1 MATAK
6 TIEQLDAATQIN
18 AGDKLPF
25 AQAAGTEAK
34 SGTVAQLAEAV
45 ADINEDGALAELV
58 YATSQGKNAVAAA
71 LTAKGITTAASETL
85 IQMADKV
92 NNLNVDTTQSIL
104 LARPV
109 TNTSYPATSIGTLF
123 IPGPGY
129 NNVLYNEGTLYV
141 IPEGQYDSV
150 EAMLAASVSN
160 ISLTYTLASKIRFSW
175 DASYIM
181 ALTVDSDSA
190 YHVEMYK
197 VNWDTHQISF
207 YQTVTPSSGST
218 VLTANSEFMC
228 DPNGTILAWT
238 TAVQYPT
245 VYFWNINTQSHTFSE
260 SWSSTNFTHPFIAA
274 ENLVTLNSTMAGMNS
289 VSATND
295 QMGSTNLT
303 SESYANKAAPFKS
316 KGNSNSWQTFAY
328 NWGFAVIPGT
338 SKILFFTFDQADS
351 DEIPVS
357 ETYSLRQV
365 LYYTMDVDTD
375 TRTSVNKLKKLGIPV
390 VGRPILNLSSQYW
403 NLPGRYRTRVLSDGT
418 IAILSPY
425 FSEGSLVYNITQ
437 DELTYTPT
445 DNINAMFIYYT
456 SSQSSIRNWTVLCK
470 NTQGGYLVANYLSTS
485 QAGSLKNIG
494 EVSPMR
500 EMPVVCGYKRTNI
513 SGLVI
518 YAGLPY
524 VSDSCINN
532 GYLDYNTTPSP
543 AVPDSADNS
552 ASGAEAGSASGAE
565 AGSAVAGATPQAQ
578 ASGPDAEGADA

>member
-71 LTAKGITTAASETL
+71 LTAKGVTTAASETL

-181 ALTVDSDSA
+181 ALTVDSDSV

-197 VNWDTHQISF
+197 VNWDTRQISF

-218 VLTANSEFMC
+218 VLTVNSEFMC
-228 DPNGTILAWT
+228 DPDGTILAWT

-245 VYFWNINTQSHTFSE
+245 VYFWNINTQSHTFSK
-260 SWSSTNFTHPFIAA
+260 SWSSASFYYPFMAS
-274 ENLVTLNSTMAGMNS
+274 ENLVTLGSTMSGMNGNN
-289 VSATND
+289 ATED
-295 QMGSTNLT
+295 QMGNTYFT
-303 SESYANKAAPFKS
+303 GDSYANLATPFKS
-316 KGNSNSWQTFAY
+316 EGNSNAWQTFMY

-338 SKILFFTFDQADS
+338 SKILFFTFGQADS
-351 DEIPVS
+351 DEIPAS
-357 ETYSLRQV
+357 ENYSLRQV

-375 TRTSVNKLKKLGIPV
+375 TATSVNKLKKLDIAV
-390 VGRPILNLSSQYW
+390 VGRPNLDLASQYW

-425 FSEGSLVYNITQ
+425 FTEGSLVYNITQ
-437 DELTYTPT
+437 DELAYTPA
-445 DNINAMFIYYT
+445 DNINAMFIYHT
-456 SSQSSIRNWTVLCK
+456 ASTSSIRNWTVLCK

-513 SGLVI
+513 SGLVM

-543 AVPDSADNS
+543 AVPDSADS
-552 ASGAEAGSASGAE
+552 ATNAQTQA
-565 AGSAVAGATPQAQ
+565 AGA
-578 ASGPDAEGADA
+578 DAEGADA

>member
-6 TIEQLDAATQIN
+6 TIEQLDAAAQIN
-18 AGDKLPF
+18 AADKLAV
-25 AQAAGTEAK
+25 AQTEGEEAK
-34 SGTVAQLAEAV
+34 KATVAQLAETV
-45 ADINEDGALAELV
+45 ADINETGALTELV

-71 LTAKGITTAASETL
+71 LTAKGVTTAASETL

-197 VNWDTHQISF
+197 VNWDTRQISF

-260 SWSSTNFTHPFIAA
+260 SWSSASFTYPFMAA
-274 ENLVTLNSTMAGMNS
+274 ENLVTLNSTISGMNNT
-289 VSATND
+289 SAEND
-295 QMGSTNLT
+295 QIGNTNIT
-303 SESYANKAAPFKS
+303 SDSYSNRAAPFKQ
-316 KGNSNSWQTFAY
+316 KGTQNYWQTFMY

-338 SKILFFTFDQADS
+338 SKILFFTFGQADS
-351 DEIPVS
+351 DEILANK
-357 ETYSLRQV
+357 TYSLRQV

-375 TRTSVNKLKKLGIPV
+375 TATSVNKLKKLDIAV
-390 VGRPILNLSSQYW
+390 VGRPNLDLASQYW

-437 DELTYTPT
+437 DELTYTPV
-445 DNINAMFIYYT
+445 DNINAMFIYHT
-456 SSQSSIRNWTVLCK
+456 SSLSSIRSWTVLCK

-485 QAGSLKNIG
+485 QAGSLQNIG
-494 EVSPMR
+494 KVSPMR

-513 SGLVI
+513 NGLVM

-552 ASGAEAGSASGAE
+552 ASGADAGSAA
-565 AGSAVAGATPQAQ
+565 AGATPQAQ
-578 ASGPDAEGADA
+578 AAGADAEGADA

>member
-1 MATAK
+1 MPTAK
-6 TIEQLDAATQIN
+6 TIEQLDAASAVSST
-18 AGDKLPF
+18 DFVPV
-25 AQAAGTEAK
+25 AQSEGQEAK
-34 SGTVAQLAEAV
+34 KATIAQMSSAV
-45 ADINEDGALAELV
+45 ADVLSDGALAELE
-58 YATSQGKNAVAAA
+58 YATSQGKNAIATA
-71 LTAKGITTAASETL
+71 LTNKGVTTTASETL

-197 VNWDTHQISF
+197 VNWDTRQISF

-260 SWSSTNFTHPFIAA
+260 SWSTTNFTHPFMAA
-274 ENLVTLNSTMAGMNS
+274 ENLVTLDATMLWMNG
-289 VSATND
+289 VSAIED
-295 QMGSTNLT
+295 QMGLTNLT
-303 SESYANKAAPFKS
+303 SESYANQAAPFKS
-316 KGNSNSWQTFAY
+316 EGNLNSWQTFAY

-351 DEIPVS
+351 DEIPGNQ
-357 ETYSLRQV
+357 TYSLRQV

-375 TRTSVNKLKKLGIPV
+375 MRTSVNKLKKLGVPV
-390 VGRPILNLSSQYW
+390 VGRPVPNMSSQYW

-425 FSEGSLVYNITQ
+425 FPEGSLVYNITQ

-456 SSQSSIRNWTVLCK
+456 GSTLSIRNWTVLCK

-485 QAGSLKNIG
+485 QAGSLKSIG

-513 SGLVI
+513 NGLVM
-518 YAGLPY
+518 YTRLPY

-543 AVPDSADNS
+543 AVPDS
-552 ASGAEAGSASGAE
+552 GS
-565 AGSAVAGATPQAQ
+565 
-578 ASGPDAEGADA
+578 